1 MRRSTC
7 YLGPLGW
14 VGFFMTRFLG
24 VGEGEGL
31 DVVRVAVVV
40 TGVLVVVWF
49 GP

>member
-1 MRRSTC
+1 MRHSTC

-14 VGFFMTRFLG
+14 FGFFMTRFLG

-31 DVVRVAVVV
+31 EVVRVAVVV
-40 TGVLVVVWF
+40 TGVLVVVWL